1 MPIGWMEVSSMD
13 HYCTTSRFLGDV
25 EQMCSSRETTKSAQL
40 NHNQPGGKDVTF
52 ESAKNL
58 NIGYSNDNHSPSLC
72 LQNSDNVF

>member
-1 MPIGWMEVSSMD
+1 
-13 HYCTTSRFLGDV
+13 
-25 EQMCSSRETTKSAQL
+25 MCSSRETTKSAQL